1 MKKFFLWVLAI
12 IAVSIFAAHRWAAPA
27 KPDAFY
33 VYVYTGQ
40 LSQRGRLLRTEPFTR
55 GVPAGAKGYRILYGT
70 ARANGTIVP
79 ASALVVVPDA
89 SATQPRDMIAWA
101 HGTTGIVA
109 GCAPS
114 LFEKPFHGMPAMPEA
129 IAAGWAVVAPDYV
142 GLGTQGGLGGH
153 AYLVGE
159 EAANAVADALRAAR
173 QIQGVSL
180 STRYLTWGHSQG
192 GNTALWMGMRG
203 AALAP
208 ELSQLGVAALA
219 PASDLKG
226 LMRDSRTSASGK
238 IVSAYTI
245 RAYGAA
251 YPDIYVASYY
261 KPWKKLLLDDIASR
275 CVGDLRSLF
284 SVAETFLLPG
294 DVFTRDPLEGP
305 LGERLAQNSPLGPF
319 SVPVLLTQGTTDDL
333 VLPSVQDGYVKAR
346 CGEGAVIDYRR
357 IDGRD
362 HMSLVLE
369 QEPLA
374 EMLMQWSRE
383 RFDSKPAAGS
393 C

>member
-1 MKKFFLWVLAI
+1 MKKFILWVLAI
-12 IAVSIFAAHRWAAPA
+12 IAVGVFAAHRWAAPA

-33 VYVYTGQ
+33 TYVYTGQ
-40 LSQRGRLLRTEPFTR
+40 LSQRGKLLRTEAFTR
-55 GVPAGAKGYRILYGT
+55 GVPVGAKGYRILYGT

-79 ASALVVVPDA
+79 ASALVLVPDGNA
-89 SATQPRDMIAWA
+89 PQPRDMITWA
-101 HGTTGIVA
+101 HGTTGIMA

-114 LFEKPFHGMPAMPEA
+114 LFEKPFHGMPALPEA

-142 GLGTQGGLGGH
+142 GLGTPGGH

-159 EAANAVADALRAAR
+159 EAANAMADALRAAR
-173 QIQGVSL
+173 AIESVNL

-192 GNTALWMGMRG
+192 GNTALWMGVRG

-226 LMRDSRTSASGK
+226 LMRESRTSRFGK
-238 IVSAYTI
+238 IVSAYAI

-261 KPWKKLLLDDIASR
+261 KPWKKLLLDDIAGR
-275 CVGDLRSLF
+275 CVGDIRSLF

-319 SVPVLLTQGTTDDL
+319 PVPVLLTQGTIDDL
-333 VLPSVQDGYVKAR
+333 VLPSIQDGYVKAR

-369 QEPLA
+369 QEPLT
-374 EMLMQWSRE
+374 EMLMQWSKD
-383 RFDSKPAAGS
+383 RFEGKLAAAG

>member
-1 MKKFFLWVLAI
+1 MKKFFLWSLVILAV
-12 IAVSIFAAHRWAAPA
+12 AVFAAHRWAAPA

-33 VYVYTGQ
+33 NYVYTGQ
-40 LSQRGRLLRTEPFTR
+40 LSQRGRLLRTEAFTR

-70 ARANGTIVP
+70 ARTNGTIVP
-79 ASALVVVPDA
+79 ASALVLVPET
-89 SATQPRDMIAWA
+89 STTQPRDMIAWA

-114 LFEKPFHGMPAMPEA
+114 LFEEPFHGMPALPEA

-142 GLGTQGGLGGH
+142 GLGTPGGH

-173 QIQGVSL
+173 AIQGVSL

-219 PASDLKG
+219 PVSDLKG
-226 LMRDSRTSASGK
+226 LMRENRNSPSGK
-238 IVSAYTI
+238 IVSAYAI

-261 KPWKKLLLDDIASR
+261 KPWKKLLLDDIAGR
-275 CVGDLRSLF
+275 CVGDTRSLF
-284 SVAETFLLPG
+284 SVAETYLLPG

-305 LGERLAQNSPLGPF
+305 LGERLAQNSPSGTF
-319 SVPVLLTQGTTDDL
+319 SVPVLLTQGTIDEL

-346 CGEGAVIDYRR
+346 CGQGALIDYRR
-357 IDGRD
+357 IDDRD

-369 QEPLA
+369 QEPLT
-374 EMLMQWSRE
+374 EMLMQWSRD
-383 RFDSKPAAGS
+383 RFDGKPAVAG
-393 C
+393 CL